1 MCFAEA
7 LRQRFGPKVVGKQ
20 SAKELAASLRS
31 LSKDDLVKLMVDRS
45 LKEQEEKEEK
55 EEKESTVSWTHLSH
69 APSTILYFDDAA
81 SVPSTYF

>member
-55 EEKESTVSWTHLSH
+55 ESTVSWTHLSH